1 MPRTVFNKLGCLAC
15 ECSGDARAIVKTTI
29 LAQVL
34 VGFRRFHRQECY
46 TIVVKATNLEA
57 TPRDCPKATDS
68 GAAPAD
74 PPWVHEDMPLAN
86 SPVVQRAVAKD
97 CFGVELWLSR
107 ISLSTC
113 ATTTCTLGKVS
124 PKIASNLGRWRSRIS
139 LILSRCDAD
148 KSRLSQGTGPIG
160 WGKWD
165 DGEGR
170 ITSQWAKA
178 PPVTVPAA
186 NVANSSSAVIR
197 RIILGDGS
205 LGDILLSQDLQD
217 V

>member
-68 GAAPAD
+68 GAAPVD

-97 CFGVELWLSR
+97 CFGVELWLDR
-107 ISLSTC
+107 IC
-113 ATTTCTLGKVS
+113 GAAR
-124 PKIASNLGRWRSRIS
+124 ASIFPEFRCPLAQLRPAPWERSHP
-139 LILSRCDAD
+139 
-148 KSRLSQGTGPIG
+148 KSRPI
-160 WGKWD
+160 W
-165 DGEGR
+165 
-170 ITSQWAKA
+170 
-178 PPVTVPAA
+178 
-186 NVANSSSAVIR
+186 
-197 RIILGDGS
+197 GDGV
-205 LGDILLSQDLQD
+205 QEFH
-217 V
+217 